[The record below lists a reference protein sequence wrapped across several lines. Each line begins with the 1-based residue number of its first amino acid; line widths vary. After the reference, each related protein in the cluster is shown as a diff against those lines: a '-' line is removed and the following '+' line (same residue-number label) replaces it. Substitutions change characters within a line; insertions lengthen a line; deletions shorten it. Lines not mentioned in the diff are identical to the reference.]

1 LSRGKGGYVI
11 EAYGWVVL
19 PDGNPDEIAL
29 FSDIP
34 NVGAELLWINR
45 PDVVRAGAA
54 SDPFVGFKIRINL
67 GKPLQALP
75 AGASLCV
82 AAVAEGKLVARM
94 SNHSSVPCR

>member
-1 LSRGKGGYVI
+1 MI

-19 PDGNPDEIAL
+19 PDGNRVDEIAF

-34 NVGAELLWINR
+34 NAGAELVWINR

-54 SDPFVGFKIRINL
+54 NDPFVGFKIRMNL
-67 GKPLQALP
+67 DKPQQALP